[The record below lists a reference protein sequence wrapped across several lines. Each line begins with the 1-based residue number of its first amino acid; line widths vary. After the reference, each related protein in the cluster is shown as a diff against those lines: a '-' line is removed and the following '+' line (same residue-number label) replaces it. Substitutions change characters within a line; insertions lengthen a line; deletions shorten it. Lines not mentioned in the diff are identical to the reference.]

1 MYVNHVIMIMMLVVL
16 VLPLVV
22 VLVIHFVNEE
32 THSMELGIWQELAG
46 TYS

>member
-1 MYVNHVIMIMMLVVL
+1 MIMMLVVL

-32 THSMELGIWQELAG
+32 THSMELGIWQELARA
-46 TYS
+46 YS

>member
-22 VLVIHFVNEE
+22 YAEGEEVTNSDSKEVNIY
-32 THSMELGIWQELAG
+32 LFYANI
-46 TYS
+46 